1 MVSVQWPPVGERES
15 SRYSQSSVVLV
26 TGAEVGTVNPPQL
39 LLGADSLLAL
49 LAFPALGADTLSST
63 EITFAPVLSDGSVK
77 G

>member
-1 MVSVQWPPVGERES
+1 M
-15 SRYSQSSVVLV
+15 

-39 LLGADSLLAL
+39 LLRADSLLAL